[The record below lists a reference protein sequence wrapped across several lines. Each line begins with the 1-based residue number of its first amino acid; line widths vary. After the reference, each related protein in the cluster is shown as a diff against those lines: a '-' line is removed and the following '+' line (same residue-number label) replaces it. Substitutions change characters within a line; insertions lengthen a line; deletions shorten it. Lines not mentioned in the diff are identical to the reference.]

1 MQVAAAI
8 AHRFLSNTTLAF
20 SSVVGPVEEV
30 SFYGH
35 PLAFIAPSVYGHPHV
50 SNPFDQFFFFFFVNW
65 LRLGVQLEASKLL
78 RQLKYQ

>member
-50 SNPFDQFFFFFFVNW
+50 SNPFDQFFFC
-65 LRLGVQLEASKLL
+65 QLAPTGSPT
-78 RQLKYQ
+78 